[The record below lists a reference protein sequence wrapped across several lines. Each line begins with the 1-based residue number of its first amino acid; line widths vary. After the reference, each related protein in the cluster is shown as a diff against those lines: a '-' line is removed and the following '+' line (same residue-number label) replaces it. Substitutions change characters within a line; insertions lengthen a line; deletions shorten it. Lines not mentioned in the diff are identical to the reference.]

1 MENFKYSGKFI
12 QVSEVNIDNQ
22 IWEKAYLPSGVILFP
37 FNNDGKLMV
46 IREKRPHE
54 ENKSRLKFVSGHLED
69 TENVL
74 ETANRE
80 LQEEV
85 GFKSL
90 NLQIFHEHHS
100 SGTINNSLYF
110 VLAKNLVPS
119 KLPNP
124 DGEETI
130 MEVLYYELSEVK
142 EMLLNGKIPFT
153 FPALGVFKLEYLI
166 KNNDLGTPL

>member
-37 FNNDGKLMV
+37 FNDEGKLMI

-54 ENKSRLKFVSGHLED
+54 KSKSRLKFVSGHLE
-69 TENVL
+69 TSENVL

-90 NLQIFHEHHS
+90 DLQVFHEHHS
-100 SGTINNSLYF
+100 TGTINNSLYF
-110 VLAKNLVPS
+110 VLAKNLKPS

-130 MEVLYYELSEVK
+130 MEIHYYKLSK
-142 EMLLNGKIPFT
+142 IREMLLHGTIPLT
-153 FPALGVFKLEYLI
+153 FPALGVFKLEYLL
-166 KNNDLGTPL
+166 KNNDLGISI